1 MTAYRLKLTLRRA
14 SGKIYSRKVRHK
26 RMKIERVDEK
36 TVKCFISN
44 EELEE
49 YDISY
54 KDFMTRSDKAR
65 DIVEEIMA
73 QAMEEVDYKPPQ
85 YAFDLQIMMMPDK
98 GMVLTFTERTPED
111 VKNGMNLMHYLREM
125 RQILK
130 DRLGLDAPT
139 IAGLLA
145 QAVMMAASGG
155 NTAAAEGVSQNSA
168 SAEVPVHNVQPEVQ
182 KPHFAIFCFA
192 GMRQLCEYARALPRN
207 LRVVSRLYRDG
218 DAYYLYLER
227 GSASYE
233 RYSRASI
240 QALEFGELYAATE
253 DKLVYLEE
261 HGECLIAE
269 KAVAKLRL

>member
-1 MTAYRLKLTLRRA
+1 
-14 SGKIYSRKVRHK
+14 
-26 RMKIERVDEK
+26 MKIERVDEK

-65 DIVEEIMA
+65 EIVEEIMA
-73 QAMEEVDYKPPQ
+73 QAVEEVDYKPPQ

-98 GMVLTFTERTPED
+98 GMILTFTERSPED
-111 VKNGMNLMHYLREM
+111 VKNGLDLMHYLREM
-125 RQILK
+125 RRILK
-130 DRLGLDAPT
+130 ERLGLDAPT
-139 IAGLLA
+139 IASLLA
-145 QAVMMAASGG
+145 QAMVMAAAGG
-155 NTAAAEGVSQNSA
+155 DVTGQGVIGQNTADA
-168 SAEVPVHNVQPEVQ
+168 SPVHNAQPEVSR
-182 KPHFAIFCFA
+182 PRFAIFRFDH
-192 GMRQLCEYARALPRN
+192 MRQLCDYARALPRN

-218 DAYYLYLER
+218 QAYYLYLER
-227 GSASYE
+227 GGASYE

-240 QALEFGELYAATE
+240 QALEFGELYAASE

-261 HGECLIAE
+261 HGECLIDE

>member
-1 MTAYRLKLTLRRA
+1 
-14 SGKIYSRKVRHK
+14 
-26 RMKIERVDEK
+26 MKIERVDEK

-54 KDFMTRSDKAR
+54 KDFMMRSDKAR

-73 QAMEEVDYKPPQ
+73 QAVEEVDYKPPQ

-111 VKNGMNLMHYLREM
+111 VKGGMDFMHYLREM
-125 RQILK
+125 RRILK
-130 DRLGLDAPT
+130 ERLGLDAPT

-145 QAVMMAASGG
+145 QAVVMAATGG
-155 NTAAAEGVSQNSA
+155 DAAAQESVGQNSA
-168 SAEVPVHNVQPEVQ
+168 SEEASVHNAQPEVQ
-182 KPHFAIFCFA
+182 KPHFAIFSFA
-192 GMRQLCEYARALPRN
+192 GLRQLCGYARALPRN
-207 LRVVSRLYRDG
+207 LRVVSRLYRDR
-218 DAYYLYLER
+218 DIYYLYLER

-261 HGECLIAE
+261 HGECLIDE
-269 KAVAKLRL
+269 KALAKLRL

>member
-1 MTAYRLKLTLRRA
+1 
-14 SGKIYSRKVRHK
+14 
-26 RMKIERVDEK
+26 MKIERVDEK

-54 KDFMTRSDKAR
+54 KDFMMRSDKAR
-65 DIVEEIMA
+65 EIVEEIMA
-73 QAMEEVDYKPPQ
+73 QAVEEVDYKPPQ

-111 VKNGMNLMHYLREM
+111 VKNSMDLMHYLKEM
-125 RQILK
+125 RRILK
-130 DRLGLDAPT
+130 ERLGLDAST

-155 NTAAAEGVSQNSA
+155 DAAAADGGSQNAA
-168 SAEVPVHNVQPEVQ
+168 SATSSVHNAEPEVQ
-182 KPHFAIFCFA
+182 KPQFGIFRFG

-207 LRVVSRLYRDG
+207 LRVVSRLYLDN
-218 DAYYLYLER
+218 DTYYLYLER

-261 HGECLIAE
+261 HGECLIDE

>member
-1 MTAYRLKLTLRRA
+1 MAW
-14 SGKIYSRKVRHK
+14 

-54 KDFMTRSDKAR
+54 KDFVMRSDKAR
-65 DIVEEIMA
+65 EIVEEIMA
-73 QAMEEVDYKPPQ
+73 QAVEEVDYKPPQ
-85 YAFDLQIMMMPDK
+85 FAFDLQIMMLPEQ
-98 GMVLTFTERTPED
+98 GMILTFTERTPD
-111 VKNGMNLMHYLREM
+111 DIKNGANLMNYLREM
-125 RQILK
+125 RRVLK
-130 DRLGLDAPT
+130 EKLGLDGST

-145 QAVMMAASGG
+145 QAVV
-155 NTAAAEGVSQNSA
+155 TAAAGQAVAEQSGGGENSQQA
-168 SAEVPVHNVQPEVQ
+168 QPEAQ
-182 KPHFAIFCFA
+182 KPRFAIFRFTS
-192 GMRQLCEYARALPRN
+192 MRSLCEYAGALPRN
-207 LRVVSRLYRDG
+207 LRVISRLYRQEDT
-218 DAYYLYLER
+218 YYLYLER

-261 HGECLIAE
+261 HGECLISE
-269 KAVAKLRL
+269 KALARLRL

>member
-1 MTAYRLKLTLRRA
+1 
-14 SGKIYSRKVRHK
+14 
-26 RMKIERVDEK
+26 MKIERVDEK

-111 VKNGMNLMHYLREM
+111 VKNGINLMHYLREM

-155 NTAAAEGVSQNSA
+155 NTAAPVGVNQNSA
-168 SAEVPVHNVQPEVQ
+168 GAEVPVHNVQPEVQ

-218 DAYYLYLER
+218 GAYYLYLER

>member
-1 MTAYRLKLTLRRA
+1 
-14 SGKIYSRKVRHK
+14 
-26 RMKIERVDEK
+26 MKIERVDEK

-65 DIVEEIMA
+65 EIVEEIMA
-73 QAMEEVDYKPPQ
+73 QAVEEVDYKPPQ

-98 GMVLTFTERTPED
+98 GMVLTFTERSPED
-111 VKNGMNLMHYLREM
+111 VKNGMDLMHYLREM
-125 RQILK
+125 RRILK
-130 DRLGLDAPT
+130 ERLGLDAPT
-139 IAGLLA
+139 IASLLA
-145 QAVMMAASGG
+145 QAMVMAAAGG
-155 NTAAAEGVSQNSA
+155 DTAGQGVISQDAADANA
-168 SAEVPVHNVQPEVQ
+168 PVHNAQPEVSR
-182 KPHFAIFCFA
+182 PRFAIFRFDH
-192 GMRQLCEYARALPRN
+192 MRQLCDYARALPRN
-207 LRVVSRLYRDG
+207 LRVVSRLYREG
-218 DAYYLYLER
+218 QSYYLYLER

-261 HGECLIAE
+261 HGECLIDE

>member
-1 MTAYRLKLTLRRA
+1 
-14 SGKIYSRKVRHK
+14 
-26 RMKIERVDEK
+26 MKIERVDEK

-65 DIVEEIMA
+65 EIVEEIMA
-73 QAMEEVDYKPPQ
+73 QAVEEVDYKPPQ

-98 GMVLTFTERTPED
+98 GMILTFTERSPED
-111 VKNGMNLMHYLREM
+111 VKNGLDLMHYLREM
-125 RQILK
+125 RRILK
-130 DRLGLDAPT
+130 ERLGLDAPT
-139 IAGLLA
+139 IASLLA
-145 QAVMMAASGG
+145 QAMVMAAAGG
-155 NTAAAEGVSQNSA
+155 DAAGQSVIGQDVTEATP
-168 SAEVPVHNVQPEVQ
+168 PVHNVQPEVSR
-182 KPHFAIFCFA
+182 PRFAIFRFDH
-192 GMRQLCEYARALPRN
+192 MRQLCDYARALPRN

-218 DAYYLYLER
+218 QAYYLYLER
-227 GSASYE
+227 GGASYE

-240 QALEFGELYAATE
+240 QALEFGELYAASE

-261 HGECLIAE
+261 HGECLIDE

>member
-1 MTAYRLKLTLRRA
+1 
-14 SGKIYSRKVRHK
+14 
-26 RMKIERVDEK
+26 MKIERVDEK

-111 VKNGMNLMHYLREM
+111 VKNGINLMHYLREM

-155 NTAAAEGVSQNSA
+155 NTAVPDGISQNSTSA
-168 SAEVPVHNVQPEVQ
+168 SPPVHNAQPEEAQ
-182 KPHFAIFCFA
+182 KPRFAIFCFA

>member
-1 MTAYRLKLTLRRA
+1 
-14 SGKIYSRKVRHK
+14 
-26 RMKIERVDEK
+26 MKIERVDDK

-65 DIVEEIMA
+65 EIVEEIMA
-73 QAMEEVDYKPPQ
+73 QAVAEVDYKPPQ
-85 YAFDLQIMMMPDK
+85 YAFDLQIMMMPDQ

-111 VKNGMNLMHYLREM
+111 VKNGMDLIHYLSEM
-125 RQILK
+125 RRILK
-130 DRLGLDAPT
+130 ERLGLDAPT

-145 QAVMMAASGG
+145 QAVVMAAAGG
-155 NTAAAEGVSQNSA
+155 DTAGQNGISQNA
-168 SAEVPVHNVQPEVQ
+168 AGDEVPVHNAQPEVE
-182 KPHFAIFCFA
+182 KPRFAIFRFE
-192 GMRQLCEYARALPRN
+192 GLRQLCGYAGALPRN
-207 LRVVSRLYRDG
+207 LRVVSRLYRDNG
-218 DAYYLYLER
+218 AYYLYLER

-240 QALEFGELYAATE
+240 QALEFGELYAAAE

-261 HGECLIAE
+261 HGECLIDE